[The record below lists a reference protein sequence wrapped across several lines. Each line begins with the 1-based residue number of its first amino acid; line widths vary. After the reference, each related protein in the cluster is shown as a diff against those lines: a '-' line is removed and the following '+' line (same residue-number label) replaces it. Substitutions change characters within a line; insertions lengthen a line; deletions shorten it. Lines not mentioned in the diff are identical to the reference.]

1 MANEGLWIIR
11 NKSQEVF
18 MSSCQGKIN
27 GHTCNGIVYK
37 CEKCG
42 SVGCK
47 KMLTSGNQ
55 KIYCTNY
62 IGQPNNPAS
71 HRCCKCGGNLKAL

>member
-1 MANEGLWIIR
+1 
-11 NKSQEVF
+11 
-18 MSSCQGKIN
+18 MSSCKGKIN
-27 GHTCNGIVYK
+27 NHTCCGVVYK

-47 KMLTSGNQ
+47 KMLRSGSQ

-62 IGQPNNPAS
+62 IGQLDNPAS
-71 HRCCKCGGNLKAL
+71 TRCGKCGGPLKAI